1 MPPAERRPVLPAGK
15 TASARTDRPAA
26 TAAVLLLLSLSLSSL
41 PVSSIASGPISPR
54 LAPTGQDQPQTK
66 PAAPPVLTFD
76 LRSVPDAAEYS
87 TESTKGPGF
96 IGSDSP
102 ALDQA
107 LAQTNRTLGASLR
120 PDHRLALLSR
130 WVYDH
135 LGPDHALPP
144 QSVFDVLTRRLGL
157 PEPLPHLLVIDA
169 QNVPRLADAVAA
181 RLARVFDLRD
191 YTHIGGV
198 AEAGPETRS
207 AVVVLALSRRR
218 LRFSPIPR
226 TLAKPGRVMIEGLLD
241 AAFSKPELA
250 HTLPSGE
257 TLVADLGPGASFN
270 GPGTFFMS
278 TIKLSEIGLHRLE
291 IIAQGPDGPDV
302 LANIPIYVGI
312 PVEDSA
318 AAATASADATALTP
332 EAFRARLFGLINEE
346 RTRAGL
352 APLAAD
358 PVLDQAAR
366 RHSEDMRANDFVAH
380 VSPTAGGTEQRL
392 ANAGIVTSLAAENV
406 GRGYTPDETHRG
418 FMDSPGHRAAILL
431 ADVTHA
437 GIGVAAKTEYGRTG
451 FLVTEIFIR
460 RIPALGPDAREVFL
474 KELNHRRASSGA
486 RPVRESPPL
495 SEIAD
500 RTAREFL
507 SEPSIGQDQMLAR
520 LADRL
525 RGGPGRRGERSL
537 YSIICVA
544 PSLEEAA
551 KQADSDP
558 KTGRFDRIGLGIAQG
573 SRPGWEPNSIVVV
586 LVFFSE

>member
-1 MPPAERRPVLPAGK
+1 MPPAARRHVLAAGK
-15 TASARTDRPAA
+15 TATAATVFLATALIAFSAAQDRPHEQA
-26 TAAVLLLLSLSLSSL
+26 
-41 PVSSIASGPISPR
+41 
-54 LAPTGQDQPQTK
+54 

-76 LRSVPDAAEYS
+76 LRSVPDAAEYR
-87 TESTKGPGF
+87 TDAPKGPGF
-96 IGSDSP
+96 LGSDSP

-107 LAQTNRTLGASLR
+107 LAQTNRALGASLR
-120 PDHRLALLSR
+120 PDPRLALLAR

-135 LGPDHALPP
+135 LGPDHSLPP

-169 QNVPRLADAVAA
+169 RNVPRLADAVAA

-198 AEAGPETRS
+198 AETAPETRS
-207 AVVVLALSRRR
+207 AVVVLALSRRH
-218 LRFSPIPR
+218 LRFSPVPR
-226 TLAKPGRVMIEGLLD
+226 TLAKPGRVKIEGLLD
-241 AAFSKPELA
+241 APFSKPELA

-257 TLVADLGPGASFN
+257 TLVAGLGPGAGLG
-270 GPGTFFMS
+270 GPGLFFSS
-278 TIKLSEIGLHRLE
+278 TVRLAETGRHRLE
-291 IIAQGPDGPDV
+291 ILAQGPDGPDV

-318 AAATASADATALTP
+318 AAVPASADPSAATP
-332 EAFRARLFGLINEE
+332 EALRARLFELINEE
-346 RTRAGL
+346 RARAGL

-358 PVLDQAAR
+358 PALDRAAL
-366 RHSEDMRANDFVAH
+366 RHSEDMRDNDFVAH
-380 VSPTAGGTEQRL
+380 VSPTAGGTEARL
-392 ANAGIVTSLAAENV
+392 AKAGIVTSLAAENV

-431 ADVTHA
+431 DGVTHI
-437 GIGVAAKTEYGRTG
+437 GIGVVAKTEYGRTG
-451 FLVTEIFIR
+451 FFVTEIFIR
-460 RIPALGPDAREVFL
+460 RIPALGPDAREIFL
-474 KELNHRRASSGA
+474 KELNRRRASSGA
-486 RPVRESPPL
+486 RPVRESPLL
-495 SEIAD
+495 SEAAEK
-500 RTAREFL
+500 TAGDFL
-507 SEPSIGQDQMLAR
+507 SEPSLGQDQMLAR

-525 RGGPGRRGERSL
+525 RGGPSRRGERSL

-558 KTGRFDRIGLGIAQG
+558 KTGRFDRVGLGIAQG

-586 LVFFSE
+586 LIFSSD